1 MKLCLLGVALAVLV
15 LFASPARADD
25 LADEAD
31 LQFTLGAEAYQKSD
45 FRSALEHFLASNRL
59 VPNRNVLYNIAR
71 TYEQLKQ
78 FPEAYRYYTQALDG
92 EKDVAARAK
101 IEAALAQL
109 GKSVAV
115 LRVESVPPGATLYVD
130 RKDLGARGE
139 APRTLGLAPGRYR
152 VIAELAGYE
161 PAEETVDGIKV
172 GEERSIQLKLVPILG
187 VAVVD
192 GTKGATLHIDDP
204 NSASRCALPC
214 RLGLPPGRYSA
225 FVASPGHRTAEIPIT
240 IRAKAE
246 TKVDAKLEPLSGT
259 LVVSTDEPRAL
270 IEVDGK
276 PRGFTPAILTLPAG
290 KRRLKISMS
299 GFRPI
304 EREIEVLP
312 NTEQRREF
320 ALTQAEEV
328 VAASRVGESVENAPS
343 SVSVI
348 PEQELRT
355 LAYPT
360 IAEAVRGT
368 PGIYVWDDRSYVTVG
383 VRGLGRLGSYGNRLL
398 VLYDGHPVN
407 DDWIGSSYVGYDA
420 LTDLGDVERIEVVR
434 GPGSVLY
441 GTNAFSGVINVVS
454 DDRDRPPGGSV
465 GVSTNQNGVARG
477 RARGDVRFGK
487 ESGMWTSVAAGRSTG
502 KDFVYPELGEEAN
515 GVDGF
520 QSGTVRGRAYWRWLT
535 GQWSLHSHSKQVPTG
550 AYETLIGDPRNRQ
563 TDTRG
568 FVELR
573 AEPQVSKSV
582 QLLSR
587 VHANL
592 YRFRGGYARSA
603 ADAGVEVDEFKG
615 SWVGF
620 EQRVLITPVKP
631 LRLTLGGEAQIHF
644 QVEQTAR
651 DDEGVFLDDSSPF
664 QVGAGYAVADVEISE
679 AARVSAGARLD
690 AYSTF
695 GTSLNPRGAVILRPY
710 ANGNLKILGGKAF
723 RAPSV
728 YELYY
733 NDGGFTQIASE
744 DLQPETVYSGE
755 IEHTHRFSPRVAGTL
770 TAYANYVKGLIVS
783 QGSGIDT
790 DPLFYEN
797 SDVPLT
803 TLGGEVGVRR
813 DWRQGW
819 MLGVTYGFTYSRF
832 LASNSFGDLVSLKK
846 SPDHRYPANAPQ
858 HLAALKGAVPII
870 SRQLVAGTRISVEGL
885 RYDRYENAGEPA
897 QDKTPAVVLWDIVL
911 SGEEQRWGLK
921 YAFGVYNAFDW
932 EYELPVSGEFQQRSI
947 AQDGR
952 TFLASAEIGF

>member
-1 MKLCLLGVALAVLV
+1 MKFCLLGVLLAVV
-15 LFASPARADD
+15 LHAAPARADD

-45 FRSALEHFLASNRL
+45 FRGALEHFLASNRL

-78 FPEAYRYYTQALDG
+78 YPEAYRYYTQALDG
-92 EKDVAARAK
+92 EKDAAARTK
-101 IEAALAQL
+101 IETALVQL

-115 LRVESVPPGATLYVD
+115 LRVESDPPGATLYVD

-139 APRTLGLAPGRYR
+139 APRTLGLPPGNYK
-152 VIAELAGYE
+152 VIAELSGYE
-161 PAEETVDGIKV
+161 AAEETVVDIKV
-172 GEERSIQLKLVPILG
+172 GQERRIQLKLVPILG
-187 VAVVD
+187 VVVAD
-192 GTKGATLHIDDP
+192 GAPGATLHIDDSNAP
-204 NSASRCALPC
+204 PRCVLPC
-214 RLGLPPGRYSA
+214 RVGLPPGRYTA
-225 FVASPGHRTAEIPIT
+225 FVQRPGHRAFESTIT
-240 IRAKAE
+240 VRAKAE

-259 LVVSTDEPRAL
+259 VVVSTDEPRAL

-276 PRGFTPAILTLPAG
+276 PRGFTPAILTLAAG
-290 KRRLKISMS
+290 KRRLRISMS
-299 GFRPI
+299 GFRAI
-304 EREIEVLP
+304 ERDIDVQA
-312 NTEQRREF
+312 NTEQRFEL

-328 VAASRVGESVENAPS
+328 IAASRVGEAVEDAPS

-348 PEQELRT
+348 SEQELST

-368 PGIYVWDDRSYVTVG
+368 SGVYVWDDRSYVTVG
-383 VRGLGRLGSYGNRLL
+383 MRGLGRLGSYGNRLL

-454 DDRDRPPGGSV
+454 DDRERKPGGSV

-477 RARGDVRFGK
+477 RARGDLSFG
-487 ESGMWTSVAAGRSTG
+487 EDAGMWTSVAAGRSTG
-502 KDFVYPELGEEAN
+502 KDFEYPELGEQAN

-520 QSGTVRGRAYWRWLT
+520 QSGTVRGRAYYRWLT
-535 GQWSLHSHSKQVPTG
+535 GQWSLHSHSKKIPSG
-550 AYETLIGDPRNRQ
+550 AYETLIGDTRNRQ

-573 AEPQVSKSV
+573 AEPQVTNSV
-582 QLLSR
+582 QILSR
-587 VHANL
+587 LHGNI
-592 YRFRGGYARSA
+592 YRFRGAYARAES
-603 ADAGVEVDEFKG
+603 DGGVEVDEFRG

-620 EQRVLITPVKP
+620 EQRVIITPAEA
-631 LRLTLGGEAQIHF
+631 LRFTVGAEGQIHF

-664 QVGAGYAVADVEISE
+664 QVAAAYGVADVAISDR
-679 AARVSAGARLD
+679 ARVSAGARLD

-695 GTSLNPRGAVILRPY
+695 GTSLNPRGAVIVRPY
-710 ANGNLKILGGKAF
+710 DNGNLKILAGKAF

-728 YELYY
+728 YELFY
-733 NDGGFTQIASE
+733 NDGGFTQIASPE
-744 DLQPETVYSGE
+744 LKPETVYSGE
-755 IEHTHRFSPRVAGTL
+755 IEHTHRFSPRVSGTL
-770 TAYANYVKGLIVS
+770 TAYGNYVRDLIVS
-783 QGSGIDT
+783 GGSGVET

-797 SDVPLT
+797 SDAPLT
-803 TLGGEVGVRR
+803 TLGFETGFRR
-813 DWRQGW
+813 DWRHGW
-819 MLGVTYGFTYSRF
+819 MLGVTYGFTYARF
-832 LASNSFGDLVSLKK
+832 LASNSFGDLISLKK
-846 SPDHRYPANAPQ
+846 DPEHRNVANAPM
-858 HLAALKGAVPII
+858 HLASLKGAVPII
-870 SRQLVAGTRISVEGL
+870 SRQLVAATRITVEGA
-885 RYDRYENAGEPA
+885 RYDRNENASDPT
-897 QDKTPAVVLWDIVL
+897 QDQTPGAVLWDIVL
-911 SGEEQRWGLK
+911 SGEETRSGLK
-921 YAFGVYNAFDW
+921 YSLGVYNAFDW
-932 EYELPVSGEFQQRSI
+932 HYELPLSSEFQQRTI

-952 TFLASAEIGF
+952 TFLASAEIAF